1 MIGADFGGQETAH
14 SKDRCRFL
22 GAEEKGILYLVRE
35 FLHLT
40 GALIMEHFLELIAL
54 LRHSE
59 LIYHSPNGLEHFLQ

>member
-22 GAEEKGILYLVRE
+22 GAEEKGILYLVTE

-40 GALIMEHFLELIAL
+40 GALIMEHFLELFAM
-54 LRHSE
+54 
-59 LIYHSPNGLEHFLQ
+59 